1 MLAHQTP
8 PNSHT
13 FPSIIKAAT
22 HSCLSIGTSLHTQ
35 VINRGVLYDPFIQ
48 TSLLCMYSQFGDFLN
63 ACKVFDEIS
72 HPCIVEYNAMLDA
85 YAKNGDVGSACF
97 LLKSMPK
104 RDVVSWTSVIS
115 GLAKNGYFGEA
126 IRLFREMM
134 LRDDAKCGFVKPNE
148 ATYVSVLSS
157 CANLDERGVLC
168 MGKQIHGYI
177 GRNEACVS
185 VFIGTALID
194 FYGKVGCLSNAIKVY
209 NQMVVKKS
217 CTWNAIISSLANNGR
232 EEQALDTFKK
242 MKEEGLCPN
251 EVTFVAVLTACARA
265 KLLEIGLELFQ
276 SMAGEF
282 GLVPLM
288 EHYGCVVDLL
298 ARAGLLREASEFIR
312 RMPFEPDASVLG
324 ALLGA
329 CKIHG
334 AIVLGIE
341 VGSRLLE
348 LQPHHCGQHVA
359 LSSIHAGVDRWGVAA
374 DIRKTMAEA
383 RIRKVPACSLI
394 DCI

>member
-1 MLAHQTP
+1 M
-8 PNSHT
+8 
-13 FPSIIKAAT
+13 
-22 HSCLSIGTSLHTQ
+22 
-35 VINRGVLYDPFIQ
+35 
-48 TSLLCMYSQFGDFLN
+48 DF
-63 ACKVFDEIS
+63 
-72 HPCIVEYNAMLDA
+72 
-85 YAKNGDVGSACF
+85 
-97 LLKSMPK
+97 
-104 RDVVSWTSVIS
+104 
-115 GLAKNGYFGEA
+115 FGEA

-134 LRDDAKCGFVKPNE
+134 LRDDAKCGVVKPNE

-177 GRNEACVS
+177 GRNEARVT

-251 EVTFVAVLTACARA
+251 EVTFIAVLTACARA
-265 KLLEIGLELFQ
+265 KLVEIGLELFQ
-276 SMAGEF
+276 SMEGEF

-312 RMPFEPDASVLG
+312 RIPFEPDA
-324 ALLGA
+324 

-334 AIVLGIE
+334 GIVLGNE

-383 RIRKVPACSLI
+383 RIRKVPACSWI

>member
-1 MLAHQTP
+1 M
-8 PNSHT
+8 
-13 FPSIIKAAT
+13 
-22 HSCLSIGTSLHTQ
+22 
-35 VINRGVLYDPFIQ
+35 
-48 TSLLCMYSQFGDFLN
+48 
-63 ACKVFDEIS
+63 FDEIS
-72 HPCIVEYNAMLDA
+72 HTCIVEYNAMLDA

-115 GLAKNGYFGEA
+115 GFAKNGFFGEA

-134 LRDDAKCGFVKPNE
+134 LRDDANCGFVKPNE

-177 GRNEACVS
+177 GRNEARVT

-209 NQMVVKKS
+209 NQMVVKKI
-217 CTWNAIISSLANNGR
+217 CTWNAIISSLANNGM

-242 MKEEGLCPN
+242 MKE
-251 EVTFVAVLTACARA
+251 
-265 KLLEIGLELFQ
+265 
-276 SMAGEF
+276 
-282 GLVPLM
+282 
-288 EHYGCVVDLL
+288 
-298 ARAGLLREASEFIR
+298 
-312 RMPFEPDASVLG
+312 
-324 ALLGA
+324 
-329 CKIHG
+329 
-334 AIVLGIE
+334 E

-348 LQPHHCGQHVA
+348 LQPHHCGQYVA
-359 LSSIHAGVDRWGVAA
+359 LSSIHAGVDRWGAAA
-374 DIRKTMAEA
+374 DIRTTMTEA

-394 DCI
+394 DCM